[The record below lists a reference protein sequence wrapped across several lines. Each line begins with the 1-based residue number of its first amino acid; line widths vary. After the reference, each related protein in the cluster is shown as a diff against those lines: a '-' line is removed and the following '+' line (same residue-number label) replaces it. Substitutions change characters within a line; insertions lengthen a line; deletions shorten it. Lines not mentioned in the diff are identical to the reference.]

1 MPVACRWGLQA
12 PQSGCAGNHVPCLA
26 CCGGSRAATAAY
38 HCTQACRALDY
49 ILPTLS
55 LTSILAASRYITEN
69 GIDTNDQL
77 VPPEQPLQD
86 VPRLLYLQGYLGE
99 LAHAM
104 VFDDVDVRG
113 YYVW

>member
-1 MPVACRWGLQA
+1 M
-12 PQSGCAGNHVPCLA
+12 
-26 CCGGSRAATAAY
+26 
-38 HCTQACRALDY
+38 
-49 ILPTLS
+49 
-55 LTSILAASRYITEN
+55 
-69 GIDTNDQL
+69 
-77 VPPEQPLQD
+77 PPEQPLQD